1 MNDEEIGQDFEV
13 GSELI
18 HKKYHDMNNTE
29 VPNMTFEK
37 REGKLNLNLIK
48 KLNLKRIVETN
59 NKTPLESISR
69 NLIFSEITDNDF
81 NDKTKAKLFSQF
93 QYAIEYLN
101 AKVSK
106 LELVNKRLDT
116 EYNILI
122 NNSYKLEEQLKL
134 NKKEIEKNSSEKREK
149 ENNLI
154 IFQSIV
160 DFNCNAGENINKIVN
175 NINLDYDSYTRINNT
190 GYQGGIQPK
199 FFCHICNGKFFDTE
213 LRLESHMKRR
223 HLAQLQSN
231 LKKQRE
237 EQKEEEFKEQCE
249 QKVEETRKYLETL
262 IQQRNE
268 ILNNGKCEDEINM
281 IKRENEENM
290 KDMREHTKKM
300 SENLFNIAQE
310 LKSNQKE
317 NNKNLLAIAN
327 ATSNR
332 VGEKNEPQKI
342 IIENTANNEINN
354 LTNSIKNLADIIKNK
369 EKNLM
374 EEEEKIIKHKNQ
386 IYKLE
391 NRTDIIQN
399 TKIIDYQKRDI
410 NNNQNSNKPNNYINN
425 NDSLNGINRNQNN
438 IPKYNMPCQQN
449 NNLNDNRNNENNI
462 NINGKINN
470 HQDIDSVN
478 INDNYK
484 ESIIL
489 REKIETNSN
498 QEPNMENKNINNILS
513 NEINEQNKIYNPQ
526 ISNIG
531 NNNNNNV
538 IKVKRE
544 ESPIKPINIFN
555 KTAPDGFKKR
565 KFIPLE
571 PKNLASSGSLKE
583 LDIFYAKYMN
593 RDQPIFEEVKPNPED
608 YLEKLI
614 PKEKLKNDSEI
625 NKDVENIIEKKAKD
639 NKLEFDNFENKRKS
653 ELLEII
659 DKTMKNINEIN
670 SNNEVMGMYYDTIQ
684 KAIDFKLFEETEK
697 MRKTAYNNKGELKRS
712 RSSSKAKIEIEK
724 AEKEINI

>member
-1 MNDEEIGQDFEV
+1 MNDEEISQDFEV
-13 GSELI
+13 RGELI

-29 VPNMTFEK
+29 VPNMIFEK
-37 REGKLNLNLIK
+37 REGKLDLNLIK

-81 NDKTKAKLFSQF
+81 NDKTKEKLFNQF

-160 DFNCNAGENINKIVN
+160 DFNCNEGENINRIVN
-175 NINLDYDSYTRINNT
+175 NINLDYDNYTRINNI

-268 ILNNGKCEDEINM
+268 ILNNGKYEDEINM

-300 SENLFNIAQE
+300 SENLYNIAQE
-310 LKSNQKE
+310 LKSNQEE

-327 ATSNR
+327 ATSNK
-332 VGEKNEPQKI
+332 VGERNEPQKI
-342 IIENTANNEINN
+342 IIENTANNEIND

-374 EEEEKIIKHKNQ
+374 EEEEKIIKHKKQ
-386 IYKLE
+386 INILE
-391 NRTDIIQN
+391 NRTDIRN
-399 TKIIDYQKRDI
+399 TKIIDNQNVDI
-410 NNNQNSNKPNNYINN
+410 NNIQNTKKPNNYINN
-425 NDSLNGINRNQNN
+425 NGSLNNINRNQNN
-438 IPKYNMPCQQN
+438 EPKYYMPSQQN

-462 NINGKINN
+462 NINDKNKIP
-470 HQDIDSVN
+470 QDIDSVN
-478 INDNYK
+478 VNDDYK

-489 REKIETNSN
+489 RDKVEINSN
-498 QEPNMENKNINNILS
+498 QELNIENKNSNNILS
-513 NEINEQNKIYNPQ
+513 SKINEQNNKINPQ

-531 NNNNNNV
+531 DNFNNNL
-538 IKVKRE
+538 IKVKRD
-544 ESPIKPINIFN
+544 ESPNKPINIFN

-571 PKNLASSGSLKE
+571 PKNLASSGSMRE
-583 LDIFYAKYMN
+583 LDIFYAEYMN
-593 RDQPIFEEVKPNPED
+593 RDQPIFEEVKPNPKD
-608 YLEKLI
+608 YLKKLI

-639 NKLEFDNFENKRKS
+639 NKLEFDDFENKRKS

-659 DKTMKNINEIN
+659 GKTMKNINEIN

-697 MRKTAYNNKGELKRS
+697 MRKTAYNKNGQLKRS
-712 RSSSKAKIEIEK
+712 RSSSKASIEIEK
-724 AEKEINI
+724 AKKEINN